1 MHWTGHGSRLARDLS
16 GRFGSHAYGAEELVA
31 ELGAAFWCAQFG
43 LEQATREDHA
53 AYLGDWLALLRAD
66 TRALVAACGHAQRAV
81 DFLNDAAGHT
91 EASTSGP
98 ATSTA

>member
-1 MHWTGHGSRLARDLS
+1 MHRDLS

-43 LEQATREDHA
+43 LEQATRHDHA
-53 AYLGDWLALLRAD
+53 SYLGDWLALLRAD

-81 DFLNDAAGHT
+81 DFLNVSAGFVIGAD
-91 EASTSGP
+91 EKPEPLSA
-98 ATSTA
+98 